1 MEEAGY
7 TEDGD
12 YNYDNINNVAKDKP
26 FFKELYQAIKE
37 VRNTE
42 LVLVDAIY
50 DLESLNDDMAFES
63 LVNSYN
69 ANVDNG
75 YFDNDLVTFFKNL
88 IFGDYTIFDELF
100 PC

>member
-1 MEEAGY
+1 
-7 TEDGD
+7 
-12 YNYDNINNVAKDKP
+12 
-26 FFKELYQAIKE
+26 
-37 VRNTE
+37 
-42 LVLVDAIY
+42 
-50 DLESLNDDMAFES
+50 MAFES